1 MIAQLNSQ
9 AYDLC
14 ELMQVA
20 LSSWFESSS
29 V

>member
-9 AYDLC
+9 AYDLSG
-14 ELMQVA
+14 LMQVA